1 MRKLFT
7 DFPIEGEFYLS
18 PEDSRH
24 VVRVL
29 RHVTGDVRSEER
41 RVGKEC

>member
-1 MRKLFT
+1 MRKLFI

-18 PEDSRH
+18 PDDSRH

-29 RHVTGDVRSEER
+29 RHVTGLSLIHI
-41 RVGKEC
+41 